1 MKKKKGGGG
10 GGANWMDT
18 YGDMVT
24 LLLCF
29 FVLLYSMSTIDEA
42 KWKAIVQSFNPS
54 AIFSEDANLET
65 GYEGPLSDPY
75 DALGSAVDIEKA
87 ALEAEI
93 EAIAQAM
100 QELYETLQEYVEE
113 KGMADNVS
121 ITAGDGYVFITFNDA
136 VFFAGD
142 SAVLLPLGQEV
153 LTTVSGALDKAAEY
167 IDEVRVM
174 GHTAQAYPDRP
185 NNPDVDRTLASQRA
199 TNAVVFIQQHSS
211 LDPARL
217 VSMGYGQHRP
227 VAPNDSPENRAHN
240 RRVEILI
247 TGRDLLNR
255 LGDSIQQYESL
266 RTGEASFLTEATE
279 ESLTAAAQANV
290 SEAQAAGTEPD
301 AEGGAPET
309 EG

>member
-1 MKKKKGGGG
+1 MKKKKGGG

-54 AIFSEDANLET
+54 AVFSDDANIQT
-65 GYEGPLSDPY
+65 GYEGPFADPEL
-75 DALGSAVDIEKA
+75 DQFGSAIDIEKA

-93 EAIAQAM
+93 EAIAQAL
-100 QELYETLQEYVEE
+100 QELYESLRDFVEE
-113 KGMADNVS
+113 QGLTDSIS
-121 ITAGDGYVFITFNDA
+121 ITQGDGYVFITFNDA

-142 SAVLLPLGQEV
+142 SAELLPLGREV
-153 LTTVSGALDKAAEY
+153 LTAVSEALDGAVDY

-174 GHTAQAYPDRP
+174 GHTAQAYADRP
-185 NNPDVDRTLASQRA
+185 NNVSVDRTLSSQRA
-199 TNAVVFIQQHSS
+199 TNAVIFIQEHSA
-211 LDPARL
+211 LEPARL

-227 VAPNDSPENRAHN
+227 VAPNDTPENRAHN

-247 TGRDLLNR
+247 TGRDLLNK

-266 RTGEASFLTEATE
+266 GAGDASFVTETSEEALEEAAEARVAEATSPGEA
-279 ESLTAAAQANV
+279 
-290 SEAQAAGTEPD
+290 
-301 AEGGAPET
+301 AE
-309 EG
+309 